1 MGQGTHST
9 QEAPLNN
16 LFKKWQL
23 AIGFAYLNQIHFC
36 ALNMAL
42 SENLCCFV
50 ETLFEK
56 SILFLWC
63 SYKGFFIMALIF
75 IIMKI
80 NICMK
85 TGFLFFE
92 NYS

>member
-1 MGQGTHST
+1 MGQGTRST

-23 AIGFAYLNQIHFC
+23 VIGFAYLNQIHFC
-36 ALNMAL
+36 ALNMAP

-63 SYKGFFIMALIF
+63 SYGGGGVSLLS
-75 IIMKI
+75 
-80 NICMK
+80 
-85 TGFLFFE
+85 FLLLWK
-92 NYS
+92 